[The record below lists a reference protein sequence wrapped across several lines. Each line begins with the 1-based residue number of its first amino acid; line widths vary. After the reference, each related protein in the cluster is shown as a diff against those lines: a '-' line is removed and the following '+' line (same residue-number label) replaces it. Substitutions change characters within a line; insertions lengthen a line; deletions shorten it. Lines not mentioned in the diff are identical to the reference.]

1 MSDLQE
7 RQPFDRSP
15 DHSHDWSHNTNSCYY
30 IINTTVTMVTQ
41 KTGASFLPDAPS
53 HQTQSPTLLPVSPP
67 CLASPET
74 WWLAKVEEDTTPESR
89 HTSTSLPPSLVHVA
103 IYLPLSSGGRL
114 LSSLYCYPLLSTITI
129 YASL

>member
-15 DHSHDWSHNTNSCYY
+15 DHSHDRSHDQSHDRSHDRSHDQSHDRSHDRSHDHSHDWSHNTNSCYY

-67 CLASPET
+67 CLASLET

-89 HTSTSLPPSLVHVA
+89 
-103 IYLPLSSGGRL
+103 Y
-114 LSSLYCYPLLSTITI
+114 
-129 YASL
+129 